1 MNAKLKLQIAQ
12 SGKRQYEVARLAGL
26 NETELS
32 QIVRERRPPTSDE
45 RHRIAAA
52 LAVTEREL
60 FGAAPPS

>member
-32 QIVRERRPPTSDE
+32 QIVRERRPPTPDE
-45 RHRIAAA
+45 RHRIAAV

-60 FGAAPPS
+60 FGGAPPS